1 VAPGTRVD
9 EIGGDDD
16 DLREHVDGRRAW
28 RIAHVSAGAPAR
40 DPLALAESRARH
52 PSSGRKGSSHSDP
65 TNAVAVIADGRSR
78 RDRCDGPPQAI
89 RSPRKA
95 NRHAAAS

>member
-1 VAPGTRVD
+1 VAPGPRVD

-40 DPLALAESRARH
+40 DPFALAESRARH
-52 PSSGRKGSSHSDP
+52 PSSGRKGVIAQRP
-65 TNAVAVIADGRSR
+65 ANAVALIADGRSR
-78 RDRCDGPPQAI
+78 RHRCDEPLQAI

-95 NRHAAAS
+95 DRHAAAS